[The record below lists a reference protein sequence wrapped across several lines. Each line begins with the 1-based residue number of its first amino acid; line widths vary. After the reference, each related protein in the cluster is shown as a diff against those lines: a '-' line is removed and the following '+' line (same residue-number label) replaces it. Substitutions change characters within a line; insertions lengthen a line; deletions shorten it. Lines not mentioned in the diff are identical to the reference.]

1 MPGATSQKIE
11 SLRTEA
17 RSALENN
24 DVDAAIDAYSEILKL
39 APKDQEANEQFG
51 LLAAERTQA
60 LLKQADRDLKNKRF
74 EAAREALHRCLQIDA
89 NNKLA
94 KQKLRTL
101 IKLEKSRKTGAIVW
115 AAIGVVVL
123 GALAY
128 GGLWVWNA
136 LTFDEA
142 KNLLVEGEFDQ
153 AVETLKKV
161 GRTGIKATELSVY
174 KEFAEHL
181 VATQAAFAD
190 NFYRKA
196 AWHMEKASSL
206 LPEHPQIQAQLDHLR
221 TRQEAWLAARLKDGD
236 EQIARNEFD
245 VCRKTIALIR
255 EKGTPETAK
264 DGRVLKLDQKNTVSE
279 YVYNAERLLREREL
293 LEAWG
298 EARRALDLDPQN
310 ERALVIKRE
319 TKMSRISLVKT
330 VERPHSEPVSAIG
343 FSGDGK
349 YIGTTGQDGY
359 LRIWDA
365 TNFGKVKEIKVAQGN
380 VFCVAFS
387 PDGRFVAA
395 ASFRDIQVYQMGSYS
410 LATSLPGHDKSQ
422 SVRGI
427 AFSLDGKLFASGSA
441 QMVRVFNTSGF
452 SMIGQAASHKGQVVS
467 VSISKDNRYV
477 ASAGFSEDRTVRIYD
492 ASNPS
497 SELKLIDIKDD
508 DQVSAVAFSP
518 DGRYLV
524 YSTVNGRVW
533 VHEGSG
539 GFEVIK
545 NGRDWDQREAI
556 TSIAFSSD
564 GRFLVTATSHG
575 TLRVWEMDKFK
586 KVWEM
591 KKAHQKGEI
600 NCVAISPTSFVVATG
615 GFDEMRIWKPEE

>member
-1 MPGATSQKIE
+1 MPGATQKIE

-17 RSALENN
+17 RSALESN
-24 DVDAAIDAYSEILKL
+24 DLDTAIDAYSELLKL
-39 APKDQEANEQFG
+39 APKDQEASEQFG

-60 LLKQADRDLKNKRF
+60 LLKAADRDLKNKRF
-74 EAAREALHRCLQIDA
+74 EAARESLHRCLQIDP
-89 NNKLA
+89 NHKLA

-115 AAIGVVVL
+115 AAIGLVVL
-123 GALAY
+123 GALTY

-142 KNLLVEGEFDQ
+142 KNLLVEGQFDQ

-161 GRTGIKATELSVY
+161 GRTGIKASELSIY
-174 KEFAEHL
+174 KEFAEHM
-181 VATQAAFAD
+181 VSTEAAFAD

-196 AWHMEKASSL
+196 AFHIDKAGSL
-206 LPEHPQIQAQLDHLR
+206 LPEHPQIQTQLDDLR
-221 TRQEAWLAARLKDGD
+221 SRQEAWLTARLKEGD
-236 EQIARNEFD
+236 EQTARNEFD
-245 VCRKTIALIR
+245 VCRKTLATIR
-255 EKGTPETAK
+255 EKGTSETGK
-264 DGRVLKLDQKNTVSE
+264 DGRVVNLESKNTVNE
-279 YVYNAERLLREREL
+279 HVYNAERLLREREL

-298 EARRALDLDPQN
+298 EARQALDLDPKN
-310 ERALVIKRE
+310 DRALVVKRE

-349 YIGTTGQDGY
+349 YIGTTGQDGH

-365 TNFGKVKEIKVAQGN
+365 ANFGKVKELKIAQGD

-387 PDGRFVAA
+387 PDGRLVAA
-395 ASFRDIQVYQMGSYS
+395 ASFRDIQVFQMASYS
-410 LATSLPGHDKSQ
+410 LATNLPGHDQ
-422 SVRGI
+422 SRPVRAV
-427 AFSLDGKLFASGSA
+427 AFSSDGKFFASGSA
-441 QMVRVFNTSGF
+441 QMVRLFNTSGF
-452 SMIGQAASHKGQVVS
+452 SMVGQAASHKGQVVS
-467 VSISKDNRYV
+467 VSISKGNRYV

-492 ASNPS
+492 AASLS

-518 DGRYLV
+518 DGRYLA

-545 NGRDWDQREAI
+545 SGRDWDQREAI

-564 GRFLVTATSHG
+564 GKFLVTATSHG

-591 KKAHQKGEI
+591 KKAHRQEI
-600 NCVAISPTSFVVATG
+600 NCVAISPTSFVIATG
-615 GFDEMRIWKPEE
+615 GFDEMKIWRPEE